1 MLRNVKDLRG
11 YSIRASDGVIGKV
24 DDFYFDDETWA
35 VRYLVVD
42 TGTRLSG
49 RKVLISPIA
58 LGHAGWMGRQLPV
71 ALTRAQVERSPDIDT
86 KKPVSRQHEAQYFGY
101 YGYAYYWGGAGLW
114 GMGAYPGSLTAQG
127 RIEEDL
133 KAHASHA
140 TPPTNDCHLRSS
152 NAVIGHHIKAT
163 DGDVGHLEDLLVD
176 DHTWAIRNLI
186 VNTSNWWGGKR
197 VLIEP
202 HSITDVSWS
211 DAKISVDLTRQAVK
225 DTPTYVSAA
234 QVDPQSEPTI
244 NGHYRLSGGSTAKT
258 RHHRSPSRRA
268 HHAVRDH
275 VDAGSHNRS
284 P

>member
-11 YSIRASDGVIGKV
+11 YGIRASDGVIGKV

-35 VRYLVVD
+35 IRYLVVD
-42 TGTRLSG
+42 TGTWLSG

-101 YGYAYYWGGAGLW
+101 YGYPYFWGGAGLW

-140 TPPTNDCHLRSS
+140 TPPRDDCHLRST
-152 NAVIGHHIKAT
+152 NAVIGYHIKAT
-163 DGDVGHLEDLLVD
+163 DGDIGHLEDLLVD
-176 DHTWAIRNLI
+176 DHTWAISHLI
-186 VNTSNWWGGKR
+186 VNTSNWWGGQR
-197 VLIEP
+197 VLIPP
-202 HSITDVSWS
+202 HSIKDVSWPE
-211 DAKISVDLTRQAVK
+211 ATVSVGLSRQAVK
-225 DTPTYVSAA
+225 DAPAYTSAA
-234 QVDPQSEPTI
+234 QVDRESEPI
-244 NGHYRLSGGSTAKT
+244 MSKRYRRPGRSTLRT
-258 RHHRSPSRRA
+258 RHHRPPGRV
-268 HHAVRDH
+268 HHAVRDD
-275 VDAGSHNRS
+275 VDAGSHEGS
-284 P
+284 S